1 MISLFA
7 HIEKY
12 FDSTTIHFNYN
23 SDYIQQYYS
32 KVIKSIN
39 LLASVQDII
48 SQFAIPSRIAHN
60 STMV

>member
-7 HIEKY
+7 HIEIC
-12 FDSTTIHFNYN
+12 FDSTTIHLN
-23 SDYIQQYYS
+23 DYIQQYYS

-48 SQFAIPSRIAHN
+48 SQFATPSRIAHN
-60 STMV
+60 STIV